1 MGQNRDAQRLQRL
14 ANARVHAA
22 VLVDRPKGFA
32 RAKDARVA
40 AGVEA
45 DAARPSAAV
54 DTLRGGLT
62 PEARDEAIE
71 DALANAVFL
80 GVTSSELLVADR
92 SRITGRPKGLLRRDP
107 IGEVRARWVD
117 DERHGLRSRILVL
130 EFPGRRWSLVATP
143 WKRLIPDDA
152 VRLVEALGVSARR
165 VPRPEI
171 DSTPG

>member
-32 RAKDARVA
+32 RAKDARLA
-40 AGVEA
+40 SGVEA
-45 DAARPSAAV
+45 DAARPPAFVES
-54 DTLRGGLT
+54 LRGSLAD
-62 PEARDEAIE
+62 EDRDKAIE
-71 DALANAVFL
+71 TGLANAVFL
-80 GVTSSELLVADR
+80 GATSSELLVADR

-107 IGEVRARWVD
+107 IGAMTVRWLD

-130 EFPGRRWSLVATP
+130 EFPDRRWTLLATP

-152 VRLVEALGVSARR
+152 VLLVEALGVSARR

-171 DSTPG
+171 DTTSG